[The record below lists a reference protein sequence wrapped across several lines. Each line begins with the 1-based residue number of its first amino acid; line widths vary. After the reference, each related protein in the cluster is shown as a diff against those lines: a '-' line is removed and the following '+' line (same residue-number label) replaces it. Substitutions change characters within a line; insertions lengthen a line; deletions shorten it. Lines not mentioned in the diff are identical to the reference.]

1 MQQKQTAFHL
11 QWVIAWMI
19 LFITAANGQSLQLR
33 YPFHFRQQ
41 TIDSNIVIGYGIA
54 IGDVDGDKRP
64 DILLADKKQFAWYRN
79 GDWKKFVM
87 IENLTVHDNVCIA
100 AEDMD
105 GDGRVEVAI
114 GAQWNPSETKDEKK
128 SGAIYFLVRPQDP
141 TQLWTTIKLYHEP
154 TIHRMRWLNSSDDG
168 SFLVVLPLHGKEN
181 RGGRGKAVNMIVWK
195 YPNLLEK
202 KEPAYIVKTNMH
214 LTHNL
219 DISFSKISKK
229 KSIYIAGKEGIGIL
243 EGVFHPN
250 SKMKINKLPGIN
262 GAGEVRIVRSNISSD
277 FFATIEPMHGKYL
290 VLYND
295 KGNRHVLDSS
305 LNEGHALIA
314 ADILGLGYDQLI
326 AGWRAPNSEGKVG
339 IKLYRK
345 KNGSESDWEWQWIDD
360 NNMACEDIQVKDLN
374 GDGKLE
380 IIASGRRTHNLKIYW
395 NNYDKGL
402 K

>member
-1 MQQKQTAFHL
+1 MKQKQTAFHG

-19 LFITAANGQSLQLR
+19 LFITAANGQSLQSG

-41 TIDSNIVIGYGIA
+41 TIDSNIVIGYGVA

-64 DILLADKKQFAWYRN
+64 DILLADKKQFVWYRN

-87 IENLTVHDNVCIA
+87 IENLTVYDNVCIA

-105 GDGRVEVAI
+105 GDGKVEVAI
-114 GAQWNPSETKDEKK
+114 GAQWNPSETNDEGK
-128 SGAIYFLVRPQDP
+128 SGAVYFMIRPEDP
-141 TQLWTTIKLYHEP
+141 TLLWTTIKLYHEP
-154 TIHRMRWLNSSDDG
+154 TIHRMRWINSSDDG

-181 RGGRGKAVNMIVWK
+181 KEGQGKSVNMIVWK
-195 YPNLLEK
+195 YPNLLQK
-202 KEPAYIVKTNMH
+202 KEPAYIVQTNLH

-219 DISFSKISKK
+219 DIFISEKSKK

-243 EGVFHPN
+243 EKGFQQ
-250 SKMKINKLPGIN
+250 SSEMKIYELPGSK
-262 GAGEVRIVRSNISSD
+262 GAGEVRLGKSD
-277 FFATIEPMHGKYL
+277 VGSGFIATIEPMHGKYL

-295 KGNRHVLDSS
+295 KGKRHVLDSS

-345 KNGSESDWEWQWIDD
+345 KNGSESEWEWQWIDD
-360 NNMACEDIQVKDLN
+360 NNMACEDLQVIDLN

-395 NNYDKGL
+395 NN
-402 K
+402 